1 MIWSGEP
8 GEFFH
13 LLENNANP
21 FLSNFNLD
29 NIMLNNSFDSSK
41 EYDSNLNYKKK
52 NSEKSFFSDENYW
65 NNSISERFKCQDPK
79 RDEDFQIK
87 EPGIIK
93 DENNEIMAQIEENN
107 ENIGNI
113 ISNQEIS
120 NMNKDIN
127 YKGMEENKI
136 GEEKT
141 KKEDEDLFRKNEERK
156 KIKEMNIE
164 YEKVTN
170 KIRKSNFN
178 NLIRRTRTAINHH
191 HLKKINDAIKNSDL
205 HERLKKINIKI
216 PDYDEFSKKM
226 NRKKVRKELDLPF
239 KDILCKYYSKDKK
252 FKINKNE
259 LYIKDTMDNYKKNPS
274 EKNKQLYL
282 LLSMKYR
289 EVIENFWNSDDFKKF
304 EEKEKET
311 IDYIDFNDKKGYSFL
326 GNNGFFIYFEGIKK
340 ASEEK
345 ETFINKKRNRINKV
359 DSLSKNQ

>member
-21 FLSNFNLD
+21 FLSNFNSD

-79 RDEDFQIK
+79 RDEDFQIE

-113 ISNQEIS
+113 ISNQEIFS
-120 NMNKDIN
+120 
-127 YKGMEENKI
+127 
-136 GEEKT
+136 
-141 KKEDEDLFRKNEERK
+141 KNEERK

-164 YEKVTN
+164 YEKGTN

-191 HLKKINDAIKNSDL
+191 YLKKINDAIKNSDL

-259 LYIKDTMDNYKKNPS
+259 LYIKDIMDNYKKNPS

-311 IDYIDFNDKKGYSFL
+311 IDYIDFKDKKGYSFL